1 MTQMNGQMLAI
12 IALVVV
18 VVYVFFIKKG
28 KSGFTLEP
36 APFMSNSSSSSAQS
50 DSRPVD
56 SASVITPGSLPPAAL
71 LPKEVPVMED
81 FSQFSTDAILSNQ
94 NYLDPRNMIGY
105 PETVGGTLRNANWQI
120 RSEPPNPRD
129 PVSIFNLSTIVPEQ
143 MRPMFEIQDSD
154 YK

>member
-1 MTQMNGQMLAI
+1 MFDSKMI
-12 IALVVV
+12 IGLLILFAVIYWVST
-18 VVYVFFIKKG
+18 KKNTT
-28 KSGFTLEP
+28 STFVLEGAPYESSYMETADTP
-36 APFMSNSSSSSAQS
+36 AP
-50 DSRPVD
+50 
-56 SASVITPGSLPPAAL
+56 L
-71 LPKEVPVMED
+71 LPKETPVTED
-81 FSQFSTDAILSNQ
+81 FSQFSTDVILANQ

-143 MRPMFEIQDSD
+143 MRPMFEIQEND

>member
-1 MTQMNGQMLAI
+1 MFDSKMI
-12 IALVVV
+12 IGLLILVALIYFVTS
-18 VVYVFFIKKG
+18 KPK
-28 KSGFTLEP
+28 
-36 APFMSNSSSSSAQS
+36 MSNFVLEGAPYESESQE
-50 DSRPVD
+50 
-56 SASVITPGSLPPAAL
+56 TMTAAPL
-71 LPKEVPVMED
+71 LPKETPVSED

-105 PETVGGTLRNANWQI
+105 PETVGGTLRNANLQI

-143 MRPMFEIQDSD
+143 MRPLFEIQDND

>member
-1 MTQMNGQMLAI
+1 MTIDVKM
-12 IALVVV
+12 IAVIAVA
-18 VVYVFFIKKG
+18 VFVLYYFFVKPKKT
-28 KSGFTLEP
+28 SGFSLEG
-36 APFMSNSSSSSAQS
+36 APYVSDSATGSSSGDA
-50 DSRPVD
+50 RPMSVVD
-56 SASVITPGSLPPAAL
+56 TVGANPPPAGM
-71 LPKEVPVMED
+71 LPKEVPVTED
-81 FSQFSTDAILSNQ
+81 FSQFSTDAILANQ

>member
-36 APFMSNSSSSSAQS
+36 APFMSDSSSSSAQS